1 MYWRL
6 VGVLLDEL
14 PHQRAPEYIQREM
27 NKTKRARKG
36 PLTVDEFADYMVIK
50 TMDRLSTMSPD
61 EREARLTAFG
71 KIIAEVRAKR
81 GRKPRSQGSRV
92 PNRSR

>member
-1 MYWRL
+1 VR
-6 VGVLLDEL
+6 VLLDEQL
-14 PHQRAPEYIQREM
+14 PRQLAPEYIRREM
-27 NKTKRARKG
+27 NKTRRARKG
-36 PLTVDEFADYMVIK
+36 PLTVDEFAEYMAIK
-50 TMDRLSTMSPD
+50 TMERLSTMPPD

-81 GRKPRSQGSRV
+81 GRKPRSRGSRV